1 MQSTQG
7 FLIVNLYA
15 LLLIISVSI
24 VFFKKARQ
32 KKTEDNT
39 YSKLLITSILVNIS
53 GIVLGLIVSSNLNS
67 NELLLI
73 IFNKIYLACLL
84 FWIALLTFYAIYIS
98 FITEEKTKKIEKLI
112 KYFTIFS
119 IILIFILPMN
129 IDIKS
134 NQAIADGPAILYTY
148 ILFGIGFITQ
158 MVCLLS
164 DFKNLINKKY
174 IPIYLL
180 AFLGII
186 ILIIQMLYPHLNY
199 LINPTLIFIIIIMY
213 HTIENPDIKMVN
225 ELNLAKNRAE
235 KANNSKTEFLS
246 SMSHEIRTPLNAI
259 VGFSQVLLNKNLPE
273 DSKEEIKD
281 IISASE
287 ILLGIVNGIL
297 DISKIEANKLEI
309 INNEY
314 STQKVLSELIALTKA
329 RMGEKSL
336 DFRTHFDSA
345 LPEYLY
351 GDSSRI
357 KQIILNLLTNSVK
370 YTKEGYLDFK
380 INTVIKGD
388 VCRLIISVE
397 DSGVGIKAENIN
409 KLFKKFERLNEGG
422 STSIEGT
429 GLGLAI
435 TQKLVELMGGKI
447 FVQSVFGQGS
457 KFTVIIDQQII
468 NKTYVE
474 EPIIDDT
481 QLIKNFD
488 FSDKIILVVDDNN
501 LNLKVADRLLTSYGI
516 QVETI
521 DNGFDLIEK
530 IKAGENYD
538 LILLDDMMP
547 KMSGTAALKNLRDL
561 PNYKIPTIAL
571 TANAIEGMREKYI
584 SEGFDDYLAKPIDK
598 SELNRVIIKYLYNN

>member
-134 NQAIADGPAILYTY
+134 NQAIVDGPAILYTY

-538 LILLDDMMP
+538 LLLLDDMMP